1 MEEECER
8 VYNYKGDCSF
18 VKDADDNSRNA
29 LCLHFQPNP
38 ISQRKSNKKKFAA
51 RSSIVVSLSFFS
63 FLLSSALSHPLI
75 AKERFTNPATSTL
88 LDNRTFMLLGF

>member
-1 MEEECER
+1 MVEI
-8 VYNYKGDCSF
+8 NKI
-18 VKDADDNSRNA
+18 AITTNS
-29 LCLHFQPNP
+29 LHFQPNP

-75 AKERFTNPATSTL
+75 AKERFTNPATSTRL
-88 LDNRTFMLLGF
+88 QRS